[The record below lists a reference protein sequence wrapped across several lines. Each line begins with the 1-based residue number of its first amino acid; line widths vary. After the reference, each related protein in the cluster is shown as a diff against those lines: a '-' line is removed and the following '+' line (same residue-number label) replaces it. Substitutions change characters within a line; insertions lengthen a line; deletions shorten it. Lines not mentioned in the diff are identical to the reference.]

1 MEALG
6 WISAIVGSPYF
17 EIYISVASM
26 AVALWFGLYL
36 LRRGA
41 GTTIGLLSAATA
53 LLLSLIYALE
63 SMLDAPGI
71 TAHEYEILLRTQ
83 GLIVPTPITIWVCL
97 SFLIRNNR
105 RITSSVKRVWLIVG
119 IIGASQV
126 WLRALTN
133 WHYDYANIYSSP
145 YPWQDWW
152 TPPAKLY
159 FTFPVFVLGSFAWSS
174 YNIFRPFY
182 DEVGS
187 VRGITKVR
195 QFWPLFSG
203 IVLFVVSMGYMMVAY
218 ALDIHAPEV
227 IGLAGVTLGVMALGF
242 GVFWHNTFIEEGR
255 DITSDFLRSLAANG
269 AVLVLWGVIIYVVS
283 GFEHLGP
290 GGVVL
295 IVAAVVII
303 QSLPEVCRALFD
315 RILELVGLSNWTSG
329 NRQRR
334 EILLRAQSEKAS
346 REALRERLAV
356 LLDQLC
362 REVSTNRGFVALYN
376 GKGLE
381 VQGIYGPLTLSP
393 TVSLSDLI
401 GRGMS
406 AIPIER
412 QVGDLRGMGIIVP
425 LSVQDRQ
432 VGIIVLGEKR
442 YDDSEINRMI
452 VHAEAMQHAI
462 EEVQV
467 AEEIGKLQRRLERLQ
482 RLQEPD
488 TSSEE
493 ARNLL
498 TVCTKSGLTFKNPM
512 EVVTAANDLLEGYDD
527 PFVLEKSPFIKSTR
541 VQSRVTRGRDRADAV
556 DILEEEIVSTIAA
569 MKPSRSHGYDRRRWI
584 YLNRR
589 FIDQYDD
596 RGDRYTMER
605 IATDLRVSRRTLT
618 RHHDGFIRDFVL
630 AFLDPNRP
638 SDQS

>member
-6 WISAIVGSPYF
+6 WFEAIWESRYI
-17 EIYISVASM
+17 EAYISVASM
-26 AVALWFGLYL
+26 AVALWMGLYL

-41 GTTIGLLSAATA
+41 GTPVGLLGASCA
-53 LLLSLIYALE
+53 LLLSLIYAFEALQD
-63 SMLDAPGI
+63 SPGI
-71 TAHEYEILLRTQ
+71 TAHEYELLLRTQ
-83 GLIVPTPITIWVCL
+83 AIVVPTPIAVWICL
-97 SFLIRNNR
+97 SSLIKHNR
-105 RITSSVKRVWLIVG
+105 RITSTVKWVWLIAG
-119 IIGASQV
+119 IIGLSQV
-126 WLRALTN
+126 WLRAFTN
-133 WHYDYANIYSSP
+133 WQYDYAHIYPSP
-145 YPWQDWW
+145 FHWQDWW
-152 TPPAKLY
+152 TPSGRL
-159 FTFPVFVLGSFAWSS
+159 FVTFAVFVVGAFTWSS

-187 VRGITKVR
+187 IRALTKVR

-203 IVLFVVSMGYMMVAY
+203 IVLFVVSMSYMMVAY

-255 DITSDFLRSLAANG
+255 DITSDFLHSLAGTG
-269 AVLVLWGVIIYVVS
+269 AVLAIWAVIIYVVR

-315 RILELVGLSNWTSG
+315 RILEHVGLSNWTSG

-334 EILLRAQSEKAS
+334 EMLLRAQSEKAS

-362 REVSTNRGFVALYN
+362 REVSTNRGFVALHN

-381 VQGIYGPLTLSP
+381 VQATYGPLTLSP
-393 TVSLSDLI
+393 TIPLSDLI

-406 AIPIER
+406 AIPLDR
-412 QVGDLRGMGIIVP
+412 QAGDLKGMGIIVP

-432 VGIIVLGEKR
+432 VGVIVLGEKR
-442 YDDSEINRMI
+442 YDDGEINRVI

-467 AEEIGKLQRRLERLQ
+467 ADEIGKLQRRLERLQ

-498 TVCTKSGLTFKNPM
+498 TVCAKSGLSFKNPA
-512 EVVTAANDLLEGYDD
+512 EVVTAANDMLEGYDD
-527 PFVLEKSPFIKSTR
+527 PFALEKSPFLKCTQ
-541 VQSRVTRGRDRADAV
+541 VQSRTARSRGRADAV
-556 DILEEEIVSTIAA
+556 DILRDEIASTVAA
-569 MKPSRSHGYDRRRWI
+569 LKPSRPHGYDSRRWI

-589 FIDQYDD
+589 FIDQYDE

-605 IATDLRVSRRTLT
+605 IATELRVSRRTLT
-618 RHHDGFIRDFVL
+618 RHHDRFVRDFVL
-630 AFLDPNRP
+630 AFLDPNRLP
-638 SDQS
+638 SQN